1 MAVDLSVFG
10 KSKTIA
16 DFQREEEL
24 FNLAKLKAKQDALGQ
39 NPASI
44 KLADEIQKA
53 RAMGDTQRLND
64 LQMSAKL
71 LDRGVVYDAMGNPM
85 AMGGYGNAVGSI
97 EGAKAMYKQNA
108 ENVSDLNYKPII
120 ERDVQTQKSNVELGY
135 APQIDAARKAA
146 TMKAE
151 KQTQAGIDLP
161 QREAQAQ
168 EMLNLLNSIET
179 DKGMSAVV
187 GMPNPLQGRIP
198 FVGNVAGSAAADF
211 QAKLDQLGGKQFL
224 EAFQSLKGGGQITE
238 VEGTK
243 ATNAIARMQTAQS
256 EEAFKEGLNE
266 FKGIVSNAL
275 TRSQQAAQDPMQAW
289 MNKMGQMDAAP
300 QANIPQL
307 GAQSPALNMPTK
319 SLDKA
324 TAAESI
330 FNAKKAIQ
338 KGADANVVRQRLI
351 EAGIDPSKAGL

>member
-168 EMLNLLNSIET
+168 EMLNLLDSIET

-187 GMPNPLQGRIP
+187 GMPNPLKGG
-198 FVGNVAGSAAADF
+198 FGAFNVRGSPAADF
-211 QAKLDQLGGKQFL
+211 QTKLDQLGGKQFL

-256 EEAFKEGLNE
+256 EEAFLGGLNE